1 MTVTSLEYKL
11 SFEKVQDKRA
21 FPVIIVA
28 AGSASRM
35 QGIDKLSLEIAGLPV
50 LARTVL
56 AFDNNDRI
64 DRIVVV
70 TREDKIDEYKAF
82 KERFALTKE
91 YSVVVGGASRE
102 ESVFCG
108 IKALGDC
115 DKVLVHDGA
124 RPIISGEVI
133 ARVADALCCYDSV
146 TCGVK
151 IVDTVKSV
159 NEDNIVTK
167 TLNRDFL
174 YSVQTPQGVSTEMF
188 KKSASEFP
196 LSRFT
201 DDTSVVEAVGC
212 KTVIVEGD
220 RRNIKITTPAD
231 IVIAEAYLTEEKL

>member
-1 MTVTSLEYKL
+1 MTTTSLEYKL
-11 SFEKVQDKRA
+11 SYEKIAEKRS

-35 QGIDKLSLEIAGLPV
+35 KGIDKLSYEIAGLPV
-50 LARTVL
+50 LARTIL
-56 AFDNNDRI
+56 AFEKSYRI
-64 DRIVVV
+64 NRIVIV
-70 TREDKIDEYKAF
+70 TREDKISEYKSF
-82 KERFALTKE
+82 KEKFEISKDF
-91 YSVVVGGASRE
+91 SVVVGGASRE
-102 ESVFCG
+102 DSVFCG

-124 RPIISGEVI
+124 RPIISGDVI
-133 ARVADALCCYDSV
+133 ARVADALEVNDSV

-159 NEDNIVTK
+159 NEDNVVTK

-174 YSVQTPQGVSTEMF
+174 YSVQTPQGVSVEKFT
-188 KKSASEFP
+188 KSASEFM

-220 RRNIKITTPAD
+220 RRNIKITTPTD
-231 IVIAEAYLTEEKL
+231 IKIAEAYLTEDNV

>member
-1 MTVTSLEYKL
+1 MIATSLEYKL
-11 SFEKVQDKRA
+11 AYEKVEEKRT

-35 QGIDKLSLEIAGLPV
+35 QGIDKLSYQICGLPV

-56 AFDNNDRI
+56 AFEESDRI
-64 DRIVVV
+64 SKIVVV
-70 TREDKIDEYKAF
+70 TREDKIAEYGAF
-82 KERFALTKE
+82 KEKYALSKD

-102 ESVFCG
+102 ESVLCG
-108 IKALGDC
+108 INALGNC
-115 DKVLVHDGA
+115 EKVLVHDGA
-124 RPIISGEVI
+124 RPIVCGEVI
-133 ARVADALCCYDSV
+133 ARVANALENHDSV

-159 NEDNIVTK
+159 NEDKIVTK

-174 YSVQTPQGVSTEMF
+174 YSVQTPQGVSVEKF
-188 KKSASEFP
+188 RNSAAEFP
-196 LSRFT
+196 VCRFT

-212 KTVIVEGD
+212 KTLIVEGD

-231 IVIAEAYLTEEKL
+231 IKLAEVYLTEGKV

>member
-11 SFEKVQDKRA
+11 NFEKTEEKRA
-21 FPVIIVA
+21 FPIIIVA

-35 QGIDKLSLEIAGLPV
+35 KGIDKLSLEIAGLPV

-56 AFDNNDRI
+56 AFDKCDRI
-64 DRIVVV
+64 SKIIVV
-70 TREDKIDEYKAF
+70 TREDKVSEYSAF
-82 KERFALTKE
+82 KEKFAISKD

-124 RPIISGEVI
+124 RPIVGGEVI
-133 ARVADALCCYDSV
+133 ERVADALNTHDSV

-151 IVDTVKSV
+151 IVDTVKAV
-159 NEDNIVTK
+159 NEDNVVTK

-174 YSVQTPQGVSTEMF
+174 YSVQTPQGVSVESF
-188 KKSASEFP
+188 KRSAAEFS

-201 DDTSVVEAVGC
+201 DDTSVVEAVGA

-220 RRNIKITTPAD
+220 RRNIKITTPTD
-231 IVIAEAYLTEEKL
+231 IKIAEAYLTEENL

>member
-1 MTVTSLEYKL
+1 MTLTSLEYEL
-11 SFEKVQDKRA
+11 TFEKAAEKKA
-21 FPVIIVA
+21 YPVIIVA

-35 QGIDKLSLEIAGLPV
+35 QGMDKLSLEIAGLPV

-56 AFDNNDRI
+56 AFDKSDRI
-64 DRIVVV
+64 SQIILV
-70 TREDKIDEYKAF
+70 TREDKISEYTAF
-82 KERFALTKE
+82 KDKFNITKE

-108 IKALGDC
+108 IKALGDAN
-115 DKVLVHDGA
+115 KVLVHDGA
-124 RPIISGEVI
+124 RPIVSGEVI
-133 ARVADALCCYDSV
+133 GRVADALSTNDSV

-151 IVDTVKSV
+151 IVDTVKQV
-159 NEDNIVTK
+159 NEDNFVTK

-174 YSVQTPQGVSTEMF
+174 YSVQTPQGVSVDSF
-188 KKSASEFP
+188 NACAAEFP

-231 IVIAEAYLTEEKL
+231 IKLAESYLTEENL